1 MHLLMN
7 KMNFNQDTIKIR
19 HFYGVFFCT
28 LTETVMLL
36 KSIISTGKGK
46 SIAFFVHCFLIAL
59 SFCGSFLKKYN
70 LFQMLSHM
78 HKNSKQ
84 KIKS

>member
-46 SIAFFVHCFLIAL
+46 SIAFLYTVF
-59 SFCGSFLKKYN
+59 
-70 LFQMLSHM
+70 
-78 HKNSKQ
+78 
-84 KIKS
+84 